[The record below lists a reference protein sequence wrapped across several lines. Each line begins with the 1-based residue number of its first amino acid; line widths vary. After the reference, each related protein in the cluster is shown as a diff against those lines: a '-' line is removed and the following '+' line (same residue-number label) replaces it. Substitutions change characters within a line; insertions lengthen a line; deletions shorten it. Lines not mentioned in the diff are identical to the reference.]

1 MDITQERFL
10 KPSEVCAML
19 RISRSTLWNLRK
31 SGAFPASVKIGNS
44 ERFTIAD
51 IEKMIEPK
59 KGA

>member
-31 SGAFPASVKIGNS
+31 SGAFPASIKIGNS
-44 ERFTIAD
+44 ERFTLGDVA
-51 IEKMIEPK
+51 KMIEPK

>member
-31 SGAFPASVKIGNS
+31 SGAFPATVKIGKS
-44 ERFTIAD
+44 ERFTVAD
-51 IEKMIEPK
+51 IERLLSNQK
-59 KGA
+59 KS